1 DGQDTIIESGGTDT
15 LRLGKGLLAEQTVL
29 SRQRVQGYDSLV
41 LSFRD
46 RADSVIIQGYFSLDY
61 YQVEQIAFADGTL
74 WLPEDVL
81 NYIEHNIPLPVMDT
95 AESTA
100 DIALLKQEICQFL
113 ASGDV
118 DDADDAGVA
127 IPLATA
133 QTTAENWRTAIGY

>member
-1 DGQDTIIESGGTDT
+1 MNGVDVLRFAPGIRPEQLQLQRRTITGLSGTDT
-15 LRLGKGLLAEQTVL
+15 LEITFRD
-29 SRQRVQGYDSLV
+29 SNDSLT
-41 LSFRD
+41 LRD
-46 RADSVIIQGYFSLDY
+46 YFISSHAI
-61 YQVEQIAFADGTL
+61 EQIAFADGTL

>member
-1 DGQDTIIESGGTDT
+1 LPGDPPGTAAAAAPDHNRALGNRHAGDHLPDSNDSLT
-15 LRLGKGLLAEQTVL
+15 LR
-29 SRQRVQGYDSLV
+29 D
-41 LSFRD
+41 
-46 RADSVIIQGYFSLDY
+46 YFISSHAI
-61 YQVEQIAFADGTL
+61 EQIAFADGTL

>member
-1 DGQDTIIESGGTDT
+1 M
-15 LRLGKGLLAEQTVL
+15 
-29 SRQRVQGYDSLV
+29 
-41 LSFRD
+41 
-46 RADSVIIQGYFSLDY
+46 
-61 YQVEQIAFADGTL
+61 EQIAFADGTL

-81 NYIEHNIPLPVMDT
+81 NYIEHNISLPAMDI

-113 ASGDV
+113 SSGDV

-133 QTTAENWRTAIGY
+133 QTTAESWRTAVGY

>member
-1 DGQDTIIESGGTDT
+1 
-15 LRLGKGLLAEQTVL
+15 
-29 SRQRVQGYDSLV
+29 
-41 LSFRD
+41 
-46 RADSVIIQGYFSLDY
+46 
-61 YQVEQIAFADGTL
+61 
-74 WLPEDVL
+74 
-81 NYIEHNIPLPVMDT
+81 MDT